1 MEQSHR
7 ADRIV
12 GQEFLE
18 DVVAVGQPLGENLEE
33 LAAQSKDGFVV
44 FFGGIL
50 HHRSRKLV
58 GEDIGPEE
66 QRVLLGT
73 LVLIWYVLSNVETLS
88 RRSITTVFET
98 PASRTSST

>member
-1 MEQSHR
+1 MEQSHC

-18 DVVAVGQPLGENLEE
+18 DVVAVGQPLGENLED
-33 LAAQSKDGFVV
+33 LAAQGENGVVV
-44 FFGGIL
+44 FFGRIL

-58 GEDIGPEE
+58 GENIGPEE

-73 LVLIWYVLSNVETLS
+73 LVVVWYILPNVEALS
-88 RRSITTVFET
+88 PSVTNDTF
-98 PASRTSST
+98 